1 MIRRLLPAL
10 LAASVLAGIGPAQAQ
25 DQGGDKVQMVIVYGD
40 DPAPKPQGDEIV
52 VVARLPEA
60 DRYRIPKEL
69 RDSDDPQNTSWTS
82 RVQSLEFVGNFG
94 TLSCS
99 PTGAGGSTGCTQEMI
114 RKAYA
119 DKKASPSV
127 RFGELI
133 AAARKQRLASIDK
146 DATAE
151 QARVEQLEK
160 EYMERMGKSTAPPPP
175 ASPPVVVASEK
186 PAEDGHDQK

>member
-10 LAASVLAGIGPAQAQ
+10 LLAGLVTGIGPAQAQ
-25 DQGGDKVQMVIVYGD
+25 DQAGDKVQMVIVYGN

-52 VVARLPEA
+52 VVARLPEG

-69 RDSDDPQNTSWTS
+69 RESDDPQSSSWAS

-94 TLSCS
+94 TLSCT
-99 PTGAGGSTGCTQEMI
+99 PVGAGGSTGCTQEMI

-119 DKKASPSV
+119 DKNASPTV

-133 AAARKQRLASIDK
+133 AAARKQRLSTIDK
-146 DATAE
+146 DATEE

-160 EYMERMGKSTAPPPP
+160 AYMERIGKSTAPPPP

-186 PAEDGHDQK
+186 PADKGADHN